1 MRPVVQFRHFPIW
14 SSDAFVEEY
23 SLVDLSWHHEV
34 VLTFGGDQVKVM
46 GMTQDKYERRF
57 LHWNLQAT
65 QAVPFQRGG
74 NFEPPCQILRRITD
88 IWSPSSSE
96 RHSKWGNMSWSHKCE
111 RRIIFENLLGTNAV
125 NFRGVDTFQQLHTSF
140 VPWGER
146 QHRGEVDR
154 HCLALFCWRKA
165 HCCLQIRVLVIGHF
179 FKNYI
184 WLHSLHAFSGP
195 MHVPHAGWITARQS
209 RPYRIK
215 ESFHIVGCKV
225 DSPRSMHWFA
235 KIHCID
241 WQLLPCCCRWQ
252 LLPK

>member
-1 MRPVVQFRHFPIW
+1 MHLLENILW
-14 SSDAFVEEY
+14 Y
-23 SLVDLSWHHEV
+23 LSWHHEV

-65 QAVPFQRGG
+65 QAVPFRRGG
-74 NFEPPCQILRRITD
+74 NFE
-88 IWSPSSSE
+88 SPLPNPTLHHRCLKSKLE
-96 RHSKWGNMSWSHKCE
+96 RHSKWGNMSWSHECE

-125 NFRGVDTFQQLHTSF
+125 NFRGVDTFQQLHTSS

-165 HCCLQIRVLVIGHF
+165 HCCFQIRMIGHF
-179 FKNYI
+179 FRNYI

-225 DSPRSMHWFA
+225 DSLRSMHWFA
-235 KIHCID
+235 KIHCSD
-241 WQLLPCCCRWQ
+241 WQLHPCCRLWQ

>member
-1 MRPVVQFRHFPIW
+1 MRPVVQFRHLPIR
-14 SSDAFVEEY
+14 SIDAFVGEY

-34 VLTFGGDQVKVM
+34 VLTFGGDQVKAM
-46 GMTQDKYERRF
+46 CMIQDKYERRF
-57 LHWNLQAT
+57 LLWNLPRNKQCLFREE
-65 QAVPFQRGG
+65 V
-74 NFEPPCQILRRITD
+74 ILNPHAKSYAASRITNL
-88 IWSPSSSE
+88 SE
-96 RHSKWGNMSWSHKCE
+96 RHSNWGNMSWSHKCE

-165 HCCLQIRVLVIGHF
+165 HCCFQIRMIGHF
-179 FKNYI
+179 FRNYI

-235 KIHCID
+235 KIHCSD
-241 WQLLPCCCRWQ
+241 WQLHPCCRLWQ

>member
-1 MRPVVQFRHFPIW
+1 MIERCICWRLFFGRF
-14 SSDAFVEEY
+14 E
-23 SLVDLSWHHEV
+23 
-34 VLTFGGDQVKVM
+34 LTS
-46 GMTQDKYERRF
+46 
-57 LHWNLQAT
+57 
-65 QAVPFQRGG
+65 RGG
-74 NFEPPCQILRRITD
+74 TNVWRGSSKSHLLVSRQIRRCLFREEGILNPLAKFYAASQMSEVQAWVRNTQNEA
-88 IWSPSSSE
+88 IWVD
-96 RHSKWGNMSWSHKCE
+96 HMSAGEELFLK
-111 RRIIFENLLGTNAV
+111 NLLGPNAV
-125 NFRGVDTFQQLHTSF
+125 SFKGVDTFQQLHTSS

-146 QHRGEVDR
+146 QHRGEIDR
-154 HCLALFCWRKA
+154 HCLAPFCWRKA
-165 HCCLQIRVLVIGHF
+165 HCCFQIRMIGHF
-179 FKNYI
+179 FRNYI

-225 DSPRSMHWFA
+225 NSLRSMHWFA

>member
-1 MRPVVQFRHFPIW
+1 MRPVVQFKQFPIR
-14 SSDAFVEEY
+14 SSDAFVGEY
-23 SLVDLSWHHEV
+23 SLVFELTSW
-34 VLTFGGDQVKVM
+34 GGTNVWRGSSKSHGHDSRQIRAKVSSLEFASD
-46 GMTQDKYERRF
+46 TSSAFSERREF
-57 LHWNLQAT
+57 WIPLPNPTLHHRCLKSK
-65 QAVPFQRGG
+65 
-74 NFEPPCQILRRITD
+74 L
-88 IWSPSSSE
+88 E
-96 RHSKWGNMSWSHKCE
+96 RHSKWGNMSWSHECE

-125 NFRGVDTFQQLHTSF
+125 NFRGVDTFQQLHTSS

-165 HCCLQIRVLVIGHF
+165 HCCFQIRMIGHF
-179 FKNYI
+179 FRNYI

-235 KIHCID
+235 KIHCSD
-241 WQLLPCCCRWQ
+241 WQLHPCCRLWQ

>member
-1 MRPVVQFRHFPIW
+1 MRPVVQFRQFPIW
-14 SSDAFVEEY
+14 SSDAFVGEY

-74 NFEPPCQILRRITD
+74 NFESPCQILRCITD
-88 IWSPSSSE
+88 VWSPSLSE
-96 RHSKWGNMSWSHKCE
+96 RHSKWGNMSWSHECE

-125 NFRGVDTFQQLHTSF
+125 NFRGVDTFQQLHTSS

-165 HCCLQIRVLVIGHF
+165 HCCFQIRMIGHF
-179 FKNYI
+179 FRNYI

-225 DSPRSMHWFA
+225 NSLRSMHWFA

>member
-1 MRPVVQFRHFPIW
+1 MRPVVQFKQFPIR
-14 SSDAFVEEY
+14 SSDAFVGEY

-74 NFEPPCQILRRITD
+74 NFESPCQILRRITD

-96 RHSKWGNMSWSHKCE
+96 RHSNWGNMSWSHKCE

-125 NFRGVDTFQQLHTSF
+125 NFRGVDTFQQLHTSS

-165 HCCLQIRVLVIGHF
+165 HCCLQIRMIGHF
-179 FKNYI
+179 FRNYI
-184 WLHSLHAFSGP
+184 WIHSLHAFLCIGQHYSRSTTFRKCLLSTS
-195 MHVPHAGWITARQS
+195 MTAHNHCLCSMYLKEWSEEVQYLDCAKMYHVW
-209 RPYRIK
+209 
-215 ESFHIVGCKV
+215 KV
-225 DSPRSMHWFA
+225 KQNTFWA
-235 KIHCID
+235 I
-241 WQLLPCCCRWQ
+241 
-252 LLPK
+252 